1 MRTTLDISDAILKE
15 IKTICDRESRSIGSV
30 VSELLAEALARRRAS
45 RAKSSFHW
53 TSRRMK
59 QRIDLED
66 KETLY
71 KTLARRSWVIRSTCN
86 CSS

>member
-45 RAKSSFHW
+45 RAKSSFH
-53 TSRRMK
+53 
-59 QRIDLED
+59 
-66 KETLY
+66 
-71 KTLARRSWVIRSTCN
+71 
-86 CSS
+86 